1 MATTADPISAAAH
14 VVFEIRG
21 RYDVPAGT
29 QPVPGSPNL
38 FRLPSGEVVSVH
50 PVIELASG
58 SDSDDHRDLSYDEA
72 AALGIVLDL
81 YDREAELIYE
91 TG

>member
-1 MATTADPISAAAH
+1 MATTAGPTSAAAH

-21 RYDVPAGT
+21 QYAVPQGT
-29 QPVPGSPNL
+29 EPVPGSPNL
-38 FRLPSGEVVSVH
+38 FRLPSGAVVSVH

-58 SDSDDHRDLSYDEA
+58 SDSDDHRDLTYDEA

-81 YDREAELIYE
+81 YDRDAEFLCEA
-91 TG
+91 G

>member
-1 MATTADPISAAAH
+1 MTSTADPTSAAPC

-21 RYDVPAGT
+21 RYVVPAGT
-29 QPVPGSPNL
+29 EPVPGAPNL

-58 SDSDDHRDLSYDEA
+58 GDSDDHHDLTYDEA

-81 YDREAELIYE
+81 YDRDAEFLCEA
-91 TG
+91 G